1 MNTRAGVLILSEN
14 TGVHEE
20 LGRFALTINPF
31 DVAGQAEAI
40 HQALEMEEVERKR
53 RLDAIRA
60 HVRKHD
66 ISAWIDAELADF
78 DDAVSGVEAARA

>member
-1 MNTRAGVLILSEN
+1 MNGQNGVLILSEN

-40 HQALEMEEVERKR
+40 HQALEMDEAERKR

-66 ISAWIDAELADF
+66 ISAWIEAELTDF
-78 DDAVSGVEAARA
+78 DDAVSGMEAAPA